1 MMAIEIQKIMLDKGL
16 KKKDIADRC
25 GWTQSNMYNK
35 MKRDNF
41 SEEELRKIADA
52 LGCTLQINF
61 IDKKE

>member
-52 LGCTLQINF
+52 LGCTLQITF
-61 IDKKE
+61 IDKE

>member
-1 MMAIEIQKIMLDKGL
+1 MAIDIQKIMLDKGL

-25 GWTQSNMYNK
+25 GWTQSNLYNK

-52 LGCTLQINF
+52 LGCTLEIRF
-61 IDKKE
+61 IDKE

>member
-52 LGCTLQINF
+52 LGCNLEIKF
-61 IDKKE
+61 IDKE

>member
-61 IDKKE
+61 IDKEQ

>member
-1 MMAIEIQKIMLDKGL
+1 MMAIDIQKIMLDKGL

-25 GWTQSNMYNK
+25 GWTQSNLYNK

-52 LGCTLQINF
+52 LGCTLEIRF
-61 IDKKE
+61 IDKE

>member
-61 IDKKE
+61 IDKE